1 MRAADL
7 DEALLG
13 RSRRCG
19 LPWSV
24 LAWPLLALAL
34 QVAATTLL
42 LLPADALHA
51 APWRQGPVAALE
63 ADLAMRGRLARGLP
77 DGEGAG
83 ASSLGGSAAFGARAA
98 GWQAGSMVASLAI
111 AFVAVAGVAA
121 GSGSGQNRAVG
132 AMWQAVVRTAG
143 LSIAAITLTASV
155 TLGLDKSLV
164 VGPVTVPAST
174 MVAASSV
181 YSWLALPWPS
191 RPARALAWHEH
202 LRSGLALLG
211 FLRPVVLLGP
221 GRVPGVPNS
230 VFVPFTVV
238 VVLALVGLRLLVERR
253 PTAAPE
259 VDTDGTELARQQDSS
274 HGLPSPSLSPS
285 EVWVAAVATMTA
297 LPAAVAIVSTTFR
310 ANTAAALPLPLHPAC
325 VSPAQGGWP
334 LAAPSSAHGRD
345 PAPVCAGSCW
355 ELPLTACPSER
366 TMELVSLSLI
376 ITTHLAGALL
386 AAYSVHALSM
396 TQTRVLASQLEAS
409 KQRVLASNQGLRQF
423 LGFVSHEVR
432 NPLAAA
438 QLAIDAAAIRFAP
451 EQAKAGARA
460 APTEAERPGLPLA
473 SPAGSALTTGLASP
487 FPPAPRADC
496 EGLQQDFRDVLD
508 EIQASL
514 SAARA
519 VLDDVLEYQSIMHSD
534 ATTREGQGATALG
547 GRVRLT
553 PRWFQASF
561 VTSQVALVFGAGARV
576 SGVRLQVDCAAG
588 RVFADRKRISQVI
601 FNLVSNAVKYS
612 PEGST
617 VQVSLSLERDAS
629 DGGEASTRSGTSGSG
644 LTAGVAAGDRS
655 AAGPDGDVDDE
666 APEPAWLQ
674 VSVKDEGKGMTK
686 DESSRLFSRFGRLEG
701 ADDGLSAA
709 GSRMSGSGLGLSI
722 VRSLVE
728 AMDGKVWVDSTAGR
742 GSRFVARMRVGAS
755 RADAG
760 ATLDLPSIRP
770 PSGAASSGAGTPSSA
785 ASVASSRDDQSWPDR
800 GSRARADPASSL
812 TRRAK
817 RASRR
822 GARRRSAAAAGAG
835 GDERVAAAANGAEG
849 SDCGSSGL
857 AARPG
862 RCVWVV
868 DDAAPVRRVMASL
881 LRRSAGAAVSEF
893 EDGQAAL
900 EAVQALAAAA
910 PASGAAGA
918 AAWPQVV
925 FVDNHMPRLDG
936 RGFLAAAVPLARAA
950 GREVRFVAITGET
963 QQEVFDPLLAAGA
976 AAVLCKPVRAPEL
989 LAEVVA

>member
-1 MRAADL
+1 MDIGDFDALAWYRNIPPVSRAYLTATV
-7 DEALLG
+7 AVT
-13 RSRRCG
+13 
-19 LPWSV
+19 V
-24 LAWPLLALAL
+24 LATLELLSPFDLYYNSTLIMQGQVWRLATSFLFFGQLGLGFFLNMFFTMQQCIALEQGFGGAGGTADFLFFVLLAAAGLLACAPL
-34 QVAATTLL
+34 VTVTFFSTAFMQVIVYVWSKRNPHAGMALFGVVPFPRRVAAVRAHRHVTGVRPQPGDGAAGHRRGPLAATTLL

-473 SPAGSALTTGLASP
+473 SPAGGALTTGLASP

-534 ATTREGQGATALG
+534 AATREGQGATALG

-553 PRWFQASF
+553 PRWFQASL

-576 SGVRLQVDCAAG
+576 SGVRL
-588 RVFADRKRISQVI
+588 
-601 FNLVSNAVKYS
+601 
-612 PEGST
+612 
-617 VQVSLSLERDAS
+617 QVSLSLERDAS

-655 AAGPDGDVDDE
+655 TAGPGGDADDE

-686 DESSRLFSRFGRLEG
+686 DESSKLFSRFGRLEG

-709 GSRMSGSGLGLSI
+709 GSRM
-722 VRSLVE
+722 
-728 AMDGKVWVDSTAGR
+728 
-742 GSRFVARMRVGAS
+742 
-755 RADAG
+755 
-760 ATLDLPSIRP
+760 
-770 PSGAASSGAGTPSSA
+770 
-785 ASVASSRDDQSWPDR
+785 
-800 GSRARADPASSL
+800 
-812 TRRAK
+812 
-817 RASRR
+817 
-822 GARRRSAAAAGAG
+822 
-835 GDERVAAAANGAEG
+835 RVA
-849 SDCGSSGL
+849 
-857 AARPG
+857 
-862 RCVWVV
+862 
-868 DDAAPVRRVMASL
+868 
-881 LRRSAGAAVSEF
+881 LRRPHARGR
-893 EDGQAAL
+893 Q
-900 EAVQALAAAA
+900 
-910 PASGAAGA
+910 
-918 AAWPQVV
+918 
-925 FVDNHMPRLDG
+925 PR
-936 RGFLAAAVPLARAA
+936 
-950 GREVRFVAITGET
+950 
-963 QQEVFDPLLAAGA
+963 
-976 AAVLCKPVRAPEL
+976 
-989 LAEVVA
+989 